1 MLSMAHKIVTEG
13 GGQLFVSFTFQPDEA
28 IDDELPGQ
36 QQQKRVDPELGAAA
50 AGNHSASGGEAAA
63 DEPEG
68 SARVHST

>member
-36 QQQKRVDPELGAAA
+36 QQQKHTDPELGADA
-50 AGNHSASGGEAAA
+50 AGNYAASGGDAAA
-63 DEPEG
+63 DGPEPE
-68 SARVHST
+68 